1 MKQFTRLAD
10 WRNYRASLNLPIGFV
25 ATMGALHA
33 GHLSL
38 LQHSLV
44 DNPHT
49 VASIY
54 VNPTQFNKA
63 EDLDTYPRTLEQD
76 LAMLEDA
83 GADAVLLPSYDEL
96 YPDGFRFQVIE
107 TELSKRFCGA
117 HRSGHFTG
125 VLSVVLRLLNLVA
138 PSRAYFGE
146 KDYQQLLLIR
156 GMAAAFHLPVDIIGC
171 ATMRESDGLAMS
183 SRNLRL
189 DDEQRKHAPELY
201 RAISTAKDITTARAA
216 LEEAGFVVDYVEDY
230 IEGDMGR
237 RLAAASLGDVRLI
250 DNVPLT

>member
-1 MKQFTRLAD
+1 MKQFKSLAD
-10 WRNYRASLNLPIGFV
+10 WRACRASLNLPLGFV
-25 ATMGALHA
+25 PTMGALHA

-38 LQHSLV
+38 LQHSTAE
-44 DNPHT
+44 NAYT

-54 VNPTQFNKA
+54 VNPTQFNKP
-63 EDLDTYPRTLEQD
+63 EDLNTYPRTLEQD
-76 LAMLEDA
+76 LALLESA
-83 GADAVLLPSYDEL
+83 GVDAVLMPTYDQL
-96 YPDGFRFQVIE
+96 YPDGFRFQVTE

-117 HRSGHFTG
+117 HRPGHFTG
-125 VLSVVLRLLNLVA
+125 VLSVVLKLLNLVA

-171 ATMRESDGLAMS
+171 TTMRESDGLAMS
-183 SRNLRL
+183 SRNVRL
-189 DDEQRKHAPELY
+189 NKQQRKQAAELY
-201 RAISTAKDITTARAA
+201 RCISTARDSATARAA
-216 LEEAGFVVDYVEDY
+216 LEQAGFVVDYVEDY
-230 IEGDMGR
+230 IEGEVGR